1 MNYVVGLD
9 VGTRMTRALLLDL
22 HGRVQARCQRET
34 GARLETA
41 AQAVLDEL
49 LQQQELKAEDIAYIA
64 STGYGRY
71 RVPFR
76 QTQITEMT
84 CHAVGALWLFAGTR
98 TVLDIG
104 AMNSRALRVAESG
117 RVVAFRMND
126 RCASGAGR
134 FLERVARSLEV
145 ELEQIGEL
153 SLRSQ
158 DPQPISSI
166 CAVLAESEVINH
178 VTAGKAVEDILR
190 GAHNSIAERLV
201 ALVRQVGAQP
211 EITLTG
217 GVTKNAGMVRALEER
232 LGVRLNVSVHSEYA
246 GALGAALLARQR
258 WQRLQNSTGS
268 APQRQAAAR
277 NPGTLEAKEE
287 SHGHRDDAGRGCCV
301 ECLGGHGS
309 CHSAVGARPGPPTDS
324 VSQIG
329 GKGKAGG

>member
-1 MNYVVGLD
+1 MSYLVGID
-9 VGTRMTRALLLDL
+9 VGSRMTRGVLLTED
-22 HGRVQARCQRET
+22 GRVQKRAGRQT
-34 GARLETA
+34 GARLELA
-41 AQAVLDEL
+41 AGEVLEEL
-49 LQQQELKAEDIAYIA
+49 CEHHRVKTNEIVYLA

-76 QTQITEMT
+76 QIQITEMT
-84 CHAVGALWLFAGTR
+84 CHAMGALWFFPQTR

-104 AMNSRALRVAESG
+104 AMNSRALRIAANG

-134 FLERVARSLEV
+134 FLERVARSLEIN
-145 ELEQIGEL
+145 LEEVGEL

-201 ALVRQVGAQP
+201 ALVRQVRVQS

-217 GVTKNAGMVRALEER
+217 GVAKNKGMVRALEDR
-232 LGVRLNVSVHSEYA
+232 LGVRLNVSPHAEYA

-258 WQRLQNSTGS
+258 WQRLRET
-268 APQRQAAAR
+268 AAR
-277 NPGTLEAKEE
+277 DRLPSYDRA
-287 SHGHRDDAGRGCCV
+287 
-301 ECLGGHGS
+301 
-309 CHSAVGARPGPPTDS
+309 SA
-324 VSQIG
+324 
-329 GKGKAGG
+329 

>member
-1 MNYVVGLD
+1 MNYVVGVD
-9 VGTRMTRALLLDL
+9 VGTRMTRALLMDAG
-22 HGRVQARCQRET
+22 GRVQGRTSYPT
-34 GARLETA
+34 GARLEQA
-41 AQAVLDEL
+41 AQTVFDEL
-49 LQQQELKAEDIAYIA
+49 CQQHRLRAEEIAYIA

-71 RVPFR
+71 RVLFR
-76 QTQITEMT
+76 QVQITEMT
-84 CHAVGALWLFAGTR
+84 CHGVGALWLFPGTR

-104 AMNSRALRVAESG
+104 AMNSRALRVAETG

-134 FLERVARSLEV
+134 FLERVARSLEI
-145 ELEQIGEL
+145 ELDQVGEL

-178 VTAGKAVEDILR
+178 VTAGKPVEDILR

-217 GVTKNAGMVRALEER
+217 GVTRNRGLVRALEER
-232 LGVRLNVSVHSEYA
+232 LGAKLNTSPHSEYA

-258 WQRLQNSTGS
+258 WLR
-268 APQRQAAAR
+268 
-277 NPGTLEAKEE
+277 
-287 SHGHRDDAGRGCCV
+287 
-301 ECLGGHGS
+301 LGGNQ
-309 CHSAVGARPGPPTDS
+309 VR
-324 VSQIG
+324 
-329 GKGKAGG
+329 AGGQAPLVSSAGN

>member
-1 MNYVVGLD
+1 MSYVVGMD
-9 VGTRMTRALLLDL
+9 VGTRMTRGLLLDDQ
-22 HGRVQARCQRET
+22 GRVQGRASRET

-41 AQAVLDEL
+41 AQQVL
-49 LQQQELKAEDIAYIA
+49 QELCERQRVRSDDIVYIA

-76 QTQITEMT
+76 QIQITEMT
-84 CHAVGALWLFAGTR
+84 CHAMGALWLFPRTR

-104 AMNSRALRVAESG
+104 AMNSRALRIAENG
-117 RVVAFRMND
+117 RVIAFRMND

-134 FLERVARSLEV
+134 FLERVARSLEIDLDQV
-145 ELEQIGEL
+145 GDL

-178 VTAGKAVEDILR
+178 VTAGKGVEDILR
-190 GAHNSIAERLV
+190 GAHNSIAERLI

-217 GVTKNAGMVRALEER
+217 GVTRNGGMVRALEER
-232 LGVRLNVSVHSEYA
+232 LGMRVNLSPHSEYA

-258 WQRLQNSTGS
+258 WHRLADS
-268 APQRQAAAR
+268 AAR
-277 NPGTLEAKEE
+277 ARMQSCEG
-287 SHGHRDDAGRGCCV
+287 AG
-301 ECLGGHGS
+301 
-309 CHSAVGARPGPPTDS
+309 
-324 VSQIG
+324 
-329 GKGKAGG
+329 